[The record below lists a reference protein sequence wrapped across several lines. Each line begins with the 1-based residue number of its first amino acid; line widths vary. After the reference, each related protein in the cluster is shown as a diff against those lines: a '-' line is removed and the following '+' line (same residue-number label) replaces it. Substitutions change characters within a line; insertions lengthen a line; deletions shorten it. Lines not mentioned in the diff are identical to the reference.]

1 MSYVDWVLLG
11 IIAVSLLVGL
21 LRGFVKE
28 VFALAV
34 WAAAFFVAFQFSGVV
49 AEHLADQVSLPSAR
63 NALAFGSLFLLV
75 LLIGGLL
82 TYLVG
87 LLVEKTGLS
96 GTDRLLGGV
105 FGALRGLLL
114 VIGLVLVAGFTP
126 VPQDPWWDE
135 SRVIQSVLPL
145 AEWAAGFLPESIR
158 EHLELDPGLMEL
170 IGDEL
175 AGGSIAGL
183 IAC

>member
-1 MSYVDWVLLG
+1 MTYVDWVLLG
-11 IIAVSLLVGL
+11 VIALSLLVGL

-49 AEHLADQVSLPSAR
+49 AEQLAGQVSLPSAR

-75 LLIGGLL
+75 LLVGGLL

-158 EHLELDPGLMEL
+158 EHLELDPGLVDV
-170 IGDEL
+170 IRDEL
-175 AGGSIAGL
+175 A
-183 IAC
+183 

>member
-1 MSYVDWVLLG
+1 MPYVDWILLG

-34 WAAAFFVAFQFSGVV
+34 WAAAFFIAFQYSGVV
-49 AEHLADQVSLPSAR
+49 AEYLADEVSLPSAR
-63 NALAFGSLFLLV
+63 NALAFGSLFLMV

-87 LLVEKTGLS
+87 MLVEKTGLS
-96 GTDRLLGGV
+96 GSDRLLGGI

-114 VIGLVLVAGFTP
+114 VIGLVLAAGFTP

-145 AEWAAGFLPESIR
+145 AEWAAGFLPESVR
-158 EHLELDPGLMEL
+158 EHLELNPGL
-170 IGDEL
+170 IDVIRDEL
-175 AGGSIAGL
+175 AGAGL
-183 IAC
+183 GRWIAC